1 MPVGRQLSVVVPGT
15 KLAIHFASVLKA
27 LLDVEF
33 RQAQVLQL
41 KPKLALRTPQ
51 ARIQAGLDEGCIVGR
66 ESEPFPLGRSYTDD
80 KKAIIGHLVTSII
93 ATTHRPRQA
102 VRESL
107 TRTQQASRPVVTWEG
122 RVRRPGEA
130 AGDGQVVTT
139 AV

>member
-93 ATTHRPRQA
+93 ATTHVLA
-102 VRESL
+102 HTDTTGIT
-107 TRTQQASRPVVTWEG
+107 TRRWEG